1 MPVKKFCAP
10 FVFLLL
16 LAAAPLPAKRIL
28 LITID
33 TLRADHLGCYGYA
46 KPTSPN
52 IDALARQSI
61 LFRNAFAAVPLT
73 LPSHASMLSG
83 LYPAHHGYLDN
94 AFFQAADA
102 PLLSETLRKDG
113 VATAAFISGA
123 PLSAAFGLNRGFDVY
138 DDGFESERG
147 AADTTDHAVKWIAA
161 QQGSFFAWVHYF
173 DPHAEYNPPP
183 GFRNFE
189 NLYDGEIAY
198 VDSQI
203 PRLLNAVGKEAV
215 VILTADHGES
225 LGEHGESTHG
235 IFLYNATLHVP
246 LMLRAPGLAPSMR
259 NTSVTL
265 CDLAATILELAGAAP
280 MRTDGVSL
288 IRNTPGRMLFA
299 ESQYAARNFGYAP
312 LFASMRDQRKFILA
326 PQQEFYNLADDPK
339 ESRNILKQSKTD
351 AWLQAARGYAQQA
364 KPGAPHALPEEEAEK
379 LRSLG
384 YVSAS
389 LPAGSVDPKER
400 IHDIENF
407 NEAMRILS
415 RGEIAQAESAFL
427 KITTQ
432 DKNSALG
439 FRFLGDALSAQG
451 KYADA
456 AKAYSASVKLRP
468 DAEAGVRLAKSQF
481 QSGDKP
487 RAENTLKEIVHD
499 FPGYESAAFE
509 LASLYAV
516 QQQFE
521 AALDL
526 LKGSSAGMHN
536 QRGILYLVMKQ
547 FAEAEQE
554 FRAALTIQPKPEYWN
569 NIGLALQRQERAQ
582 DAEDA
587 YRRALDL
594 NPAYQ
599 ECEVNLA
606 FLLVAQQK
614 WDLALAHL
622 VHLTDANPKLWNA
635 RMARAYALENLGRT
649 EEALHQ
655 YQSLLNDAPEGWP
668 QRAQIQS
675 RIDNLKK

>member
-1 MPVKKFCAP
+1 MPVKQFCAP

-16 LAAAPLPAKRIL
+16 LAAVPMPAKRIL

-33 TLRADHLGCYGYA
+33 TLRADHLVCYGYP

-52 IDALARQSI
+52 IDALASQSI
-61 LFRNAFAAVPLT
+61 QFRNAFAAAPLT
-73 LPSHASMLSG
+73 LPSHATMLSG
-83 LYPAHHGYLDN
+83 LYPAHHGYRDN
-94 AFFQAADA
+94 AFFEAGNA
-102 PLLSETLRKDG
+102 PLVSETLKKNG
-113 VATAAFISGA
+113 FATAAFVSGA

-138 DDGFESERG
+138 DDGFEGERL
-147 AADTTDHAVKWIAA
+147 AADTTDHAVKWVTGRE
-161 QQGSFFAWVHYF
+161 GSFFVWVHYF
-173 DPHAEYNPPP
+173 DPHAEYNPPS

-189 NLYDGEIAY
+189 NPYDGEIAY

-203 PRLLNAVGKEAV
+203 PRLLSAVGKDAI

-235 IFLYNATLHVP
+235 IFLYDATLRVP
-246 LMLRAPGLAPSMR
+246 LLLRAPGLAPAIR

-288 IRNTPGRMLFA
+288 VHSTQERMLFA

-326 PQQEFYNLADDPK
+326 PQPEFYNLADDPN
-339 ESRNILKQSKTD
+339 ENRNILKQSKAD
-351 AWLQAARGYAQQA
+351 AWRQAARGYAAETKPAVPQA
-364 KPGAPHALPEEEAEK
+364 IPEEEAEK

-389 LPAGSVDPKER
+389 LPAGNVDPKER
-400 IHDIENF
+400 MRDIENF
-407 NEAMRILS
+407 NEAMRLLS
-415 RGEIAQAESAFL
+415 RGEFAQAESAFR

-432 DKNSALG
+432 DANSALG

-451 KYADA
+451 KYSDA
-456 AKAYSASVKLRP
+456 AKAYSASVTLRP
-468 DAEAGVRLAKSQF
+468 DAEAAVRLAKSQF
-481 QSGDKP
+481 QSGDKSQ
-487 RAENTLKEIVHD
+487 AENTLKNIVRD
-499 FPGYESAAFE
+499 FPGYDSAAFE
-509 LASLYAV
+509 LASLYAA
-516 QQQFE
+516 QQKFD

-536 QRGILYLVMKQ
+536 QRGILYLVMKE
-547 FAEAEQE
+547 FAEAEEE
-554 FRAALTIQPKPEYWN
+554 FRAALSIQTKPEYWN
-569 NIGLALQRQERAQ
+569 NLGLVLQRQEHPQ
-582 DAEDA
+582 EAEGA
-587 YRRALDL
+587 YRQALEL

-606 FLLVAQQK
+606 FLLVAQQN

-622 VHLTDANPKLWNA
+622 VHLTDGNPKLWNA

-649 EEALHQ
+649 EEALQQ

-675 RIDNLKK
+675 RINKLKK